1 MANEE
6 FKASLKS
13 LDTEEHIDIY
23 FYRPIGYQWARFF
36 RMLHVTPNVVTILS
50 IFLGVGAGI
59 CFGFN
64 DMLINVI
71 GILLL
76 IWANMYDSCD
86 GQLARM
92 TNQKSALGRILDGAA
107 GDFWFISI
115 YVAIAIRLMPEMGW
129 RIWVLC
135 LVSGILCHS
144 PQSRL
149 ADYYRQ
155 IHLFFLKGKEGSELD
170 DADKQVELYKQM
182 KWSKEPLQKLFQ
194 FFYKN
199 YTKGQEGDTPNFQV
213 FKQTLRNLYPNQLP
227 EQLRADFREGSL
239 PLMKYANILTFN
251 WRSITLFVAILLGK
265 PVLYPIVEIIV
276 FTLIYL
282 YMRSRHE
289 KLCKMLNER
298 VLKGYYVK
306 GK

>member
-1 MANEE
+1 MANQE
-6 FKASLKS
+6 FQASLKS
-13 LDTEEHIDIY
+13 ADTEEHIDIY

-59 CFGFN
+59 CFGFD
-64 DMLINVI
+64 DMKINIV

-86 GQLARM
+86 GQLARL

-107 GDFWFISI
+107 GDLWFISI
-115 YVAIAIRLMPEMGW
+115 YLGICIRLMPEMGW
-129 RIWVLC
+129 KIWLLC
-135 LVSGILCHS
+135 IVSGLLCHS

-149 ADYYRQ
+149 SDYYRQ

-170 DADKQVELYKQM
+170 DASKQVELYKQM
-182 KWSKEPLQKLFQ
+182 SWSKQPIQKLFQ

-199 YTKGQEGDTPNFQV
+199 YTKGQESDTPQFQMLKALLR
-213 FKQTLRNLYPNQLP
+213 KQYPQQLP
-227 EQLRADFREGSL
+227 EQLRKDFREGSL

-251 WRSITLFVAILLGK
+251 WRSITLFVAILLGE
-265 PVLYPIVEIIV
+265 PALYPIVEIIV
-276 FTLIYL
+276 FTCIFM
-282 YMRSRHE
+282 YMRWSHE
-289 KLCKMLNER
+289 SLCKKIHAKVLNGDYNEQ
-298 VLKGYYVK
+298 
-306 GK
+306 

>member
-1 MANEE
+1 MANQE
-6 FKASLKS
+6 FQASLKS
-13 LDTEEHIDIY
+13 ADTEEHIDIY

-64 DMLINVI
+64 DMKINVI

-86 GQLARM
+86 GQLARL

-107 GDFWFISI
+107 GDFWFVSI
-115 YVAIAIRLMPEMGW
+115 YVAIAIRLTPEMGW
-129 RIWVLC
+129 KIWLLC
-135 LVSGILCHS
+135 MVSGFLCHS

-170 DADKQVELYKQM
+170 DASKQVELYKQM
-182 KWSKEPLQKLFQ
+182 SWSKQPVQKLFQ

-199 YTKGQEGDTPNFQV
+199 YTKGQEQDTPQFQMLKELLR
-213 FKQTLRNLYPNQLP
+213 KQYPQQLP
-227 EQLRADFREGSL
+227 EQLRRDFRQGSL

-251 WRSITLFVAILLGK
+251 WRSITLFVAILLGE

-276 FTLIYL
+276 FTCIFM
-282 YMRSRHE
+282 YMRWCHE
-289 KLCKMLNER
+289 NLCKKIHAK
-298 VLKGYYVK
+298 VLHGDYNQK
-306 GK
+306 

>member
-1 MANEE
+1 MANQE
-6 FKASLKS
+6 FQASLKS
-13 LDTEEHIDIY
+13 ADTEEHIDIY

-59 CFGFN
+59 CFGF
-64 DMLINVI
+64 DDLTINIV

-86 GQLARM
+86 GQLARL

-115 YVAIAIRLMPEMGW
+115 YVAICIRLMPELGW
-129 RIWVLC
+129 WIWLLC
-135 LVSGILCHS
+135 AVSGLLCHAT
-144 PQSRL
+144 QCRL

-170 DADKQVELYKQM
+170 DASKQVEIYNEM
-182 KWSKEPLQKLFQ
+182 KWGKQPLQKLFQ

-199 YTKGQEGDTPNFQV
+199 YTKGQEKDTPQFQI
-213 FKQTLRNLYPNQLP
+213 FKTTLREKYPQQLP
-227 EQLRADFREGSL
+227 DELRADFRKGSL

-251 WRSITLFVAILLGK
+251 WRSITLFVSILLGK
-265 PVLYPIVEIIV
+265 PVLYPIVEITV
-276 FTLIYL
+276 FTLIYI

-289 KLCKMLNER
+289 KLCKQLNAR
-298 VLKGYYVK
+298 VLQGEYEQK
-306 GK
+306 

>member
-6 FKASLKS
+6 YKASLKS

-64 DMLINVI
+64 DMKINVI

-86 GQLARM
+86 GQLARL

-115 YVAIAIRLMPEMGW
+115 YVAIAIRLTPEMGW
-129 RIWVLC
+129 KIWVLC
-135 LVSGILCHS
+135 IVSGILCHT

-170 DADKQVELYKQM
+170 DADKQVELYNQM
-182 KWSKEPLQKLFQ
+182 KWSQESLQKLFQ

-199 YTKGQEGDTPNFQV
+199 YTKGQENDTPNFQF
-213 FKQTLRNLYPNQLP
+213 FKHTLRTHYPNQLP
-227 EQLRADFREGSL
+227 EQLRSDFRKGSL

-251 WRSITLFVAILLGK
+251 WRSITLFAAILLGE
-265 PVLYPIVEIIV
+265 PELYPIVEIIV
-276 FTLIYL
+276 FSMIFI
-282 YMRSRHE
+282 YMRTRHE
-289 KLCKMLNER
+289 QLCKKLNER
-298 VLKGYYVK
+298 VLKGEYE
-306 GK
+306 